1 MTDRDGPWGRPP
13 RRRWPLA
20 WLAAVVA
27 LLVLVGVLLLLFPTA
42 LAREDNQIDLV
53 YSVLV
58 LAGLASGLIA
68 HWRVGPGK
76 VLRSVAI
83 WIAVALVV
91 VGLYGF
97 RHELGAVA
105 ARIGDELNPSA
116 ARVGADGAIVIR
128 RARDGHYYLDTKVN
142 GVAIRFLVDTGATSV
157 ALTRADAKRL
167 GFDPDRLDYT
177 LRVGTAGG
185 ERWAA
190 PLPPLEVAIGRLRLA
205 NVRAHVN
212 DGGLED
218 SLLGM
223 TVLSRFKSV
232 AIEGDA
238 LTLKP

>member
-1 MTDRDGPWGRPP
+1 MPDRDGPWGRPP
-13 RRRWPLA
+13 RRRWPLG
-20 WLAAVVA
+20 WLALAGGVLA
-27 LLVLVGVLLLLFPTA
+27 LVGVLHLLFPNA

-68 HWRVGPGK
+68 HWRAGPGR
-76 VLRSVAI
+76 VVRSIVV
-83 WIAVALVV
+83 WIAVALVL

-97 RHELGAVA
+97 RHELRAVA
-105 ARIGDELNPSA
+105 ARIADELNPSA
-116 ARVGADGAIVIR
+116 PRFGADGAIAVR
-128 RARDGHYYLDTKVN
+128 RASDSHFYLDAKVN

-157 ALTRADAKRL
+157 ALTRVDAKRL

-190 PLPPLEVAIGRLRLA
+190 PLPPLDFEIGRFRLA
-205 NVRAHVN
+205 GVRAHVS

-223 TVLSRFKSV
+223 TVLSRFRSV
-232 AIEGDA
+232 AVEGDA
-238 LTLKP
+238 LTLRP